1 MRTTRPVIVALIAAS
16 FLLTVVSGLVLA
28 FPGRLLPF
36 FGIALLTWRSV
47 HEWSALAF
55 TAAVVAHLVL
65 NRSRIVELFGIRER
79 SVERPAIVA
88 PSPGQTALTG
98 KPDTAPQETP
108 TAERHLR
115 MSRRRFLLVAGGA
128 LAALIAVVS
137 LDRGRS
143 RGSASHT
150 ANQLDNFPV
159 LNIESGPP
167 DLSAADWQLVVD
179 GLVTTPLHLD
189 RAAWL
194 ALPRT
199 TETRDFH
206 CVEGWSVDRLGWSG
220 VPVAELLRQAAP
232 QAQGQFVT
240 FHAFGGS
247 YSDSLTLAEA
257 QAPDTLL
264 ADSLDGGPLPAA
276 HGGPLRLVIPSQLGY
291 KNVKWVVRL
300 EVTASRAEGYW
311 ERNGGYPA
319 EAPVG

>member
-1 MRTTRPVIVALIAAS
+1 M
-16 FLLTVVSGLVLA
+16 LTVVSGLVLA
-28 FPGRLLPF
+28 FPGRLLPV

-55 TAAVVAHLVL
+55 TAAVVVHLVL
-65 NRSRIVELFGIRER
+65 NRSRIVELFGVRKW

-88 PSPGQTALTG
+88 PSPEQTALTG
-98 KPDTAPQETP
+98 KPETAPQETP
-108 TAERHLR
+108 AAERHLR

-128 LAALIAVVS
+128 LAALIAFVS

-167 DLSAADWQLVVD
+167 DLSAADWELEVD
-179 GLVTTPLHLD
+179 GLVATPLHLD

-194 ALPRT
+194 ALPRM

-206 CVEGWSVDRLGWSG
+206 CVEGWSVDRLGWAG
-220 VPVAELLRQAAP
+220 VPVEELISHAHLGRRASSSPSMPTAAP
-232 QAQGQFVT
+232 TRTVLRWPRP
-240 FHAFGGS
+240 GS
-247 YSDSLTLAEA
+247 RDPARRRPRRS
-257 QAPDTLL
+257 
-264 ADSLDGGPLPAA
+264 PLPAG

-311 ERNGGYPA
+311 ERNGDYPA

>member
-1 MRTTRPVIVALIAAS
+1 MTA
-16 FLLTVVSGLVLA
+16 VSGLVLA
-28 FPGRLLPF
+28 FPAKLLPV
-36 FGIALLTWRSV
+36 FGTSLLAWRSL

-65 NRSRIVELFGIRER
+65 NRSRIAELFVIRGR
-79 SVERPAIVA
+79 SSGRPAIAA
-88 PSPGQTALTG
+88 PSPGQTSLAAE
-98 KPDTAPQETP
+98 PETAPRETP
-108 TAERHLR
+108 TAERRLR
-115 MSRRRFLLVAGGA
+115 VSRRRFLLVAAGA
-128 LAALIAVVS
+128 LAALIAAVS
-137 LDRGRS
+137 LDRGKPQR
-143 RGSASHT
+143 ASPT
-150 ANQLDNFPV
+150 PAGQLDNFPV
-159 LNIESGPP
+159 LNIESRPP
-167 DLSAADWQLVVD
+167 ALSVADWQLVVD
-179 GLVTTPLHLD
+179 GLVATPLQLD

-206 CVEGWSVDRLGWSG
+206 CVEGWSVDKLGWSG
-220 VPVAELLRQAAP
+220 VSVAELLRRAAP

-257 QAPDTLL
+257 QAPDTLM
-264 ADSLDGGPLPAA
+264 ADSLDGRPLPAA

-300 EVTASRAEGYW
+300 EVTATRAEGYW
-311 ERNGGYPA
+311 ERNGDYPS

>member
-1 MRTTRPVIVALIAAS
+1 M
-16 FLLTVVSGLVLA
+16 LTVVSGLVLA
-28 FPGRLLPF
+28 FPGRLLPV

-55 TAAVVAHLVL
+55 TAAVVVHLVL
-65 NRSRIVELFGIRER
+65 NRSRIVELFGVRKW

-88 PSPGQTALTG
+88 PSPEQTALTG
-98 KPDTAPQETP
+98 KPETAPGDP
-108 TAERHLR
+108 AAERHLR

-128 LAALIAVVS
+128 LAALIAFVS

-179 GLVTTPLHLD
+179 GLVATPLHLD

-194 ALPRT
+194 ALPRM

-220 VPVAELLRQAAP
+220 VSVEELIRQAEP
-232 QAQGQFVT
+232 RAQGQFVT
-240 FHAFGGS
+240 FHAYGGS

-264 ADSLDGGPLPAA
+264 ADGLDGRPLPAA

-311 ERNGGYPA
+311 ERNGDYPA